1 MPADHPAVIEELNEV
16 QANHLYELSLGQS
29 SYIACL
35 KGTVGK
41 RLLTGCLLQSLQ
53 QLTGVNFICEYLD
66 VGCTENLT
74 NVI

>member
-1 MPADHPAVIEELNEV
+1 MEELNEV
-16 QANHLYELSLGQS
+16 QANHLYELSLGKS
-29 SYIACL
+29 SYITCF

-53 QLTGVNFICEYLD
+53 QLTGVNFICEYLKSR
-66 VGCTENLT
+66 CTENLT